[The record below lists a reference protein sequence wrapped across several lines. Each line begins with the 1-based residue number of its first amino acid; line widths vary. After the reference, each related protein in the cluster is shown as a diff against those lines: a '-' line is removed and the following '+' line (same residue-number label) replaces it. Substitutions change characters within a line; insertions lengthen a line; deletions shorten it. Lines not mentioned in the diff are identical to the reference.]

1 MGCKNICKLCNRLII
16 SQAVAFTNGQLIITL
31 PAGSYENG
39 EKYCIVVAQN
49 IPETATI
56 NAPVVIQIGTG
67 TQLYP
72 LQNRCCAQIT
82 ACSIRTRTTYSTRV
96 ATNAPGGTFKMFGTP
111 ACSPNNDLR
120 AINGTAATVEAE
132 AAATQG
138 IKKGGKVNA

>member
-49 IPETATI
+49 IPEAATI

-72 LQNRCCAQIT
+72 LQNRCCAQVT
-82 ACSIRTRTTYSTRV
+82 ACSIRTRTKYST
-96 ATNAPGGTFKMFGTP
+96 
-111 ACSPNNDLR
+111 
-120 AINGTAATVEAE
+120 
-132 AAATQG
+132 
-138 IKKGGKVNA
+138 

>member
-16 SQAVAFTNGQLIITL
+16 SQTVTFTNGQLIITL

-49 IPETATI
+49 IPATTTI

-72 LQNRCCAQIT
+72 LQNRCCAQIA
-82 ACSIRTRTTYSTRV
+82 ACSIRTRTKYSTRV
-96 ATNAPGGTFKMFGTP
+96 ATDATGGTFKMLGTP

-120 AINGTAATVEAE
+120 AIDGTAATVETE
-132 AAATQG
+132 ATTTQG